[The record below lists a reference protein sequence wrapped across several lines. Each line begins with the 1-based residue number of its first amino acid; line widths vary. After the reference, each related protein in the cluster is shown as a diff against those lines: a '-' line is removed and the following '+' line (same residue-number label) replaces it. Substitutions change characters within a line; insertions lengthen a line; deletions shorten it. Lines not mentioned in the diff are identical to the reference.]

1 MQDAE
6 THAKG
11 EQKIHGPFLGLLLVP
26 LMFLAAAISIPYGVV
41 ANALYEKR
49 ARHFARKMAEKRRS
63 IASDQLLNIEAKN
76 GTIIWEWKS
85 QFKGPTRVWWTA
97 DNLLQNSPFP
107 IVDRKEWV
115 PQENDLPFTRWCF
128 NEYVDPSQGK
138 ALLLA
143 SAKEQKRIVRE
154 KFGDIRQIDVL
165 TLTTDG
171 W

>member
-1 MQDAE
+1 MHGAE

-11 EQKIHGPFLGLLLVP
+11 EQRIHGPFLGLLLVP
-26 LMFLAAAISIPYGVV
+26 LLFLAAAVALPYGVIS
-41 ANALYEKR
+41 NALYEKR
-49 ARHFARKMAEKRRS
+49 VRRFAMKMAEKRRT
-63 IASDQLLNIEAKN
+63 ITCDDLLKVKAEK

-85 QFKGPTRVWWTA
+85 QFQGPTRVWWTG
-97 DNLLQNSPFP
+97 DNLVADSPFP
-107 IVDRKEWV
+107 IVDRKEWIL
-115 PQENDLPFTRWCF
+115 QAKELPFTRWCF
-128 NEYVDPSQGK
+128 DEYVDPSQGK

-154 KFGDIRQIDVL
+154 KFGDLQRIDVL